1 MQVQTSSAEGFFA
14 FMAAREQLRIRKES
28 GGLWPWSEDQILNAY
43 KFTNVK
49 REDDR
54 TTRWMR
60 SAWTNPNQGRPAGEI
75 IFNCA
80 LFRYF
85 GTTEFADAIGWQ
97 RDWNPHRCITIAEDR
112 RARKQ
117 RVFTGAYIIPTLGH
131 RGPKAEAV
139 SRLILSPLWNSRDEL
154 GELAVRTQ
162 RWQSVAAKMKA
173 LPGFGGTGFMLK
185 EVLQDVIHTPVL
197 RNAQDRNSWCPA
209 GPGARR
215 GLNRIHKRALGSSLA
230 EDRLISEMI
239 SLLALSKSSLPSF
252 MPELELHDI
261 QFQLCEYDKYE
272 RVRLGEGR
280 PKARYVPPRACAIRV
295 TEPSGS
301 I

>member
-1 MQVQTSSAEGFFA
+1 MQGNRSSVAGFFA

-28 GGLWPWSEDQILNAY
+28 GEPWPWSEDNILNTY

-49 REDDR
+49 RENDR
-54 TTRWMR
+54 TTQWMR
-60 SAWTNPNQGRPAGEI
+60 RYWTRPNEDRPEGEI

-85 GTTEFADAIGWQ
+85 GTSEFAAAVGWQ
-97 RDWNPHRCITIAEDR
+97 REWKPDRCIAIASE
-112 RARKQ
+112 RATRKE
-117 RVFTGAYIIPTLGH
+117 RVFTGAYIVPTLGH

-139 SRLILSPLWNSRDEL
+139 CNLILSPLWERREVIARVAL
-154 GELAVRTQ
+154 ETRRWEPVAVEMR
-162 RWQSVAAKMKA
+162 R
-173 LPGFGGTGFMLK
+173 LPGFGGTGFMAK
-185 EVLQDVIHTPVL
+185 EVLQDVMHTRVL
-197 RNAQDRNSWCPA
+197 ANARDRNTWCPA

-215 GLNRIHKRALGSSLA
+215 GLNRVHGRPVGRALGEAKL
-230 EDRLISEMI
+230 LSEMI
-239 SLLALSKSSLPSF
+239 ALLEASESALPSF

-280 PKARYVPPRACAIRV
+280 PKSRYVPPSPSAMRV

>member
-1 MQVQTSSAEGFFA
+1 MV
-14 FMAAREQLRIRKES
+14 ARERLRLRKES
-28 GGLWPWSEDQILNAY
+28 GAAWPWSTDPILNAF

-49 REDDR
+49 REHDR

-60 SAWTNPNQGRPAGEI
+60 VHWTKPNEKQPYGDI

-85 GTTEFADAIGWQ
+85 GTIEFAEAVGWQ
-97 RDWNPHRCITIAEDR
+97 RDWDPVAVIDLAHRRSSAGL
-112 RARKQ
+112 

-139 SRLILSPLWNSRDEL
+139 CNLVLAPLWADRL
-154 GELAVRTQ
+154 RLAE
-162 RWQSVAAKMKA
+162 VAASTNRWHAVALVMAK

-185 EVLQDVIHTPVL
+185 EVLQDVMQTPVL
-197 RNAQDRNSWCPA
+197 QNAADRNLWCPA

-215 GLNRIHKRALGSSLA
+215 GLNRINGRPVTSSLR
-230 EDRLISEMI
+230 EDIALREMTE
-239 SLLALSKSSLPSF
+239 LFQMAHTYLPSD
-252 MPELELHDI
+252 MPTLELHDI

-272 RVRLGEGR
+272 RVRLGQGR
-280 PKARYVPPRACAIRV
+280 PKARYVTPTAANMARNP
-295 TEPSGS
+295 PSGR